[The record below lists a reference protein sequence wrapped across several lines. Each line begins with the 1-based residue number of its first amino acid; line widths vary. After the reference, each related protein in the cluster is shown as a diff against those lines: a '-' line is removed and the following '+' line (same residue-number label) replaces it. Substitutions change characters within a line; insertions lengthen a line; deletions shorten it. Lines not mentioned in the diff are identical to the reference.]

1 MNLGQGIFYTVFFVL
16 LGLIGYYYIISPWM
30 ALKSIRK
37 IEPLVDILNE
47 INESFKDIYESVEE
61 LNSSI
66 KEWKERVN
74 NERSN

>member
-1 MNLGQGIFYTVFFVL
+1 MNLGQGIFYAVYFVL
-16 LGLIGYYYIISPWM
+16 FGFIGYYYIISPLT

-47 INESFKDIYESVEE
+47 VNESFKDICGSVEE

-74 NERSN
+74 DERSN

>member
-1 MNLGQGIFYTVFFVL
+1 MSTGQAIFYTVLSAL
-16 LGLIGYYYIISPWM
+16 LGFVGYYYIISPWT

-47 INESFKDIYESVEE
+47 VNESFKDICRSIEE

-74 NERSN
+74 DERSN